1 MTEGNLVLIFTPL
14 RSYVAVIKI
23 LRYIKNHPQF
33 AKNMLI
39 YHHGGDVEWFLL
51 TNNTGGLEGGG
62 YSLASHETNS
72 PHTDY
77 LARSFISF
85 EDLELDVDRGSDLGM
100 LGARFGSG

>member
-1 MTEGNLVLIFTPL
+1 MTEVNLVLIFTPL
-14 RSYVAVIKI
+14 RSYVVVIDTFKI
-23 LRYIKNHPQF
+23 ILNLQKIF
-33 AKNMLI
+33 I